1 MKHQLVL
8 QFPSSS
14 MTDYDR
20 LLAIEETI
28 RSGLGDVGEVDG
40 HDIGSGEMNVFIHTD
55 KPEVAFKKAEA
66 LLEGKQELR
75 DLKAGYRDLDQE
87 RYVAIYPMG
96 LGHFSVA

>member
-1 MKHQLVL
+1 MKYQLVL

-40 HDIGSGEMNVFIHTD
+40 HDIGSGEMNVFIHTN
-55 KPEVAFKKAEA
+55 KPEVAFKKAKA
-66 LLEGKQELR
+66 LLEGEEELQA
-75 DLKAGYRDLDQE
+75 LKAGYRGFDED
-87 RYVAIYPMG
+87 RYVAIYSTG